1 MKEQKNHDA
10 AAGKVAALEALI
22 AEARDKAGDHVRLL
36 EQVDAL
42 KAIAA
47 AAGASAIA
55 AGMTLGDCSDWQQAR
70 KALYAAEE
78 SLALSEDCAAAY
90 KARIHDLNEQLH
102 EAKRTVK
109 DAATALTAA
118 QHDEAIAVEALA
130 AQAFLKAGDEFYAAH
145 CAYAVTIDARVKL
158 RNKVVGLPAGT
169 GGGYAV
175 DVFLTPP
182 GGCELTRDQLTRRP
196 PNALKG
202 VA

>member
-1 MKEQKNHDA
+1 MKEQKNYNA
-10 AAGKVAALEALI
+10 AAGKVADIEALL

-36 EQVDAL
+36 EKVDAL

-55 AGMTLGDCSDWQQAR
+55 AGMTLGDNSAWQQAR
-70 KALYAAEE
+70 KELYAAEE
-78 SLALSEDCAAAY
+78 SLALSEDCAAAC

-109 DAATALTAA
+109 DAAKALTEA

-145 CAYAVTIDARVKL
+145 CAYAEAIDVRVKL
-158 RNKVVGLPAGT
+158 RNKVVGLPEHT

-182 GGCELTRDQLTRRP
+182 GGCELPRDQLRRRP